1 MKGRG
6 GRRIEGKGGGEGREG
21 KGREGVGEEWKG
33 SGGVEKK
40 GEGVFEECILMTVL
54 NVYIYIY
61 GLFDNLRK
69 L

>member
-6 GRRIEGKGGGEGREG
+6 AEKEE
-21 KGREGVGEEWKG
+21 KEREGVGEEWKG

-54 NVYIYIY
+54 NVYIYMDCLTI
-61 GLFDNLRK
+61 
-69 L
+69 

>member
-6 GRRIEGKGGGEGREG
+6 AEKEE
-21 KGREGVGEEWKG
+21 KEREGVGEEWKG
-33 SGGVEKK
+33 SGGAEKK

-54 NVYIYIY
+54 NVYIY